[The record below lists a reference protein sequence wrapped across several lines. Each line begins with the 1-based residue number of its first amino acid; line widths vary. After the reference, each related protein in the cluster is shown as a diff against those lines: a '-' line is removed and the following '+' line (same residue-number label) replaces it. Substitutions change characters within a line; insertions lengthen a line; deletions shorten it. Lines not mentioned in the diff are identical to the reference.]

1 MAVEIQG
8 RVLIDGAAAGRVLRL
23 AEPISFWGGVD
34 PTSGTVIQPAHADA
48 GRNVAGTV
56 QALPGTVGSSS
67 SSAIMLELVREGVA
81 PAAVV
86 LAEADAILALGVV
99 VAGELGLPCPPVLV
113 ADIDAMRTGMDAEI
127 SAGGIIRLGQ

>member
-1 MAVEIQG
+1 MRGVLG
-8 RVLIDGAAAGRVLRL
+8 RRL
-23 AEPISFWGGVD
+23 LD
-34 PTSGTVIQPAHADA
+34 PFGQ
-48 GRNVAGTV
+48 
-56 QALPGTVGSSS
+56 
-67 SSAIMLELVREGVA
+67 
-81 PAAVV
+81 V